1 VHNRALGSMSLVII
15 AAIVADAIVVLSIV
29 IWTFRSD

>member
-15 AAIVADAIVVLSIV
+15 VAIVADMIVVLSIV